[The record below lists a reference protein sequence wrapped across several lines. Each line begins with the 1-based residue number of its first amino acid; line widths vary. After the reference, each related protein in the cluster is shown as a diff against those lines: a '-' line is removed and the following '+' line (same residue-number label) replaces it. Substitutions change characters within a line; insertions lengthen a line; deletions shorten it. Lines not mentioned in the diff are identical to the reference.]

1 MPLADGGTVLFLYVN
16 YDMDLG
22 NQMGGSHCFT

>member
-1 MPLADGGTVLFLYVN
+1 MLLADGGTVLFLCIN

-22 NQMGGSHCFT
+22 NQVGGSHCFT